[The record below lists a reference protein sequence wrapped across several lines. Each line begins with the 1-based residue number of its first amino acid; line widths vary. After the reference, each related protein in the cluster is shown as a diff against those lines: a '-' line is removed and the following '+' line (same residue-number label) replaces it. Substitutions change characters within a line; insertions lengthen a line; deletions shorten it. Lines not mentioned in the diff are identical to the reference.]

1 MGVEGRMEGS
11 SDLYVEFI
19 VRTPPPAQMFPC
31 AAAAG
36 GAAGAR
42 HPRGAVEAGLDNEK
56 HLDQSLWGKRSATFN
71 KDWLSNLRSGLK
83 LGRPS

>member
-1 MGVEGRMEGS
+1 MGVEGMVEGS

-36 GAAGAR
+36 GAARAR

-56 HLDQSLWGKRSATFN
+56 YLDQSFGGKDQQLLT
-71 KDWLSNLRSGLK
+71 KTG
-83 LGRPS
+83 